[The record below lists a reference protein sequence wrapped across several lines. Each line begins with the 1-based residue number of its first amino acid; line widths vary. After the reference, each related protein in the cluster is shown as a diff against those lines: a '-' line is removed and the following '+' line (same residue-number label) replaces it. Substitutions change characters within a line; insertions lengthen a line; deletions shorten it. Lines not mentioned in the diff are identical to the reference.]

1 MCENKLI
8 DLEYLSD
15 TTKSTTTHRG
25 DRYVVHDVLNS
36 SSKTNPSVGNGK
48 MNLYEIL
55 DIRLI
60 PHTNQKS

>member
-25 DRYVVHDVLNS
+25 GRYVAHDVLNS

-48 MNLYEIL
+48 MNLYGIL
-55 DIRLI
+55 DPKLM
-60 PHTNQKS
+60 PHANQKS